1 MTGSA
6 GEFLVIESVVPILI
20 MHCPSV
26 VRIAQSLGLHRHTV
40 GSEASLD
47 ARIWYA
53 AISLDAIGSIESGRP
68 MTIRRGDYS
77 ASLASFK
84 DCTFTLGTTS
94 QPVNVLAALAEL
106 CQEIAYIVQVLF
118 PTNPATSSEYE
129 IEVLEHIGVI
139 HMRLETW
146 AKSLPLQIRPGAD
159 TPVPGPFFPFAAML
173 HMQYH
178 QM

>member
-1 MTGSA
+1 
-6 GEFLVIESVVPILI
+6 
-20 MHCPSV
+20 
-26 VRIAQSLGLHRHTV
+26 
-40 GSEASLD
+40 
-47 ARIWYA
+47 
-53 AISLDAIGSIESGRP
+53 
-68 MTIRRGDYS
+68 MTIRRSDYS
-77 ASLASFK
+77 VSLAAFK
-84 DCTFTLGTTS
+84 DYTFALGTN

-106 CQEIAYIVQVLF
+106 CQEIAYIIQVLF

-129 IEVLEHIGVI
+129 IEVLEHIGLI

-146 AKSLPLQIRPGAD
+146 AKNLPLQIRPGAD

>member
-1 MTGSA
+1 
-6 GEFLVIESVVPILI
+6 
-20 MHCPSV
+20 
-26 VRIAQSLGLHRHTV
+26 
-40 GSEASLD
+40 
-47 ARIWYA
+47 
-53 AISLDAIGSIESGRP
+53 
-68 MTIRRGDYS
+68 MTIRRSDYS
-77 ASLASFK
+77 VSLAAFK
-84 DCTFTLGTTS
+84 DCTFTLGTN

-106 CQEIAYIVQVLF
+106 CQEIAYIIQVLF

-129 IEVLEHIGVI
+129 IEVLEHIGLI

>member
-1 MTGSA
+1 MFRFESA
-6 GEFLVIESVVPILI
+6 WTYLSTS
-20 MHCPSV
+20 CCNA
-26 VRIAQSLGLHRHTV
+26 VRIGQSLGLHRHTI
-40 GSEASLD
+40 GPEASLD

-53 AISLDAIGSIESGRP
+53 AMSLDAIGSIESGRP
-68 MTIRRGDYS
+68 MTIRRSDYS

-84 DCTFTLGTTS
+84 DDTFTLG
-94 QPVNVLAALAEL
+94 PGIDPINVLGALSEL

-118 PTNPATSSEYE
+118 PTNPATSAIYE

-146 AKSLPLQIRPGAD
+146 AKNLPLPIRPGGD
-159 TPVPGPFFPFAAML
+159 RPVPGPFFPFAAML

>member
-1 MTGSA
+1 MS
-6 GEFLVIESVVPILI
+6 FVCL
-20 MHCPSV
+20 V
-26 VRIAQSLGLHRHTV
+26 VRIGQSLGLHRHTV
-40 GSEASLD
+40 GPEASLD

-53 AISLDAIGSIESGRP
+53 AMSLDAIGSIESGRP
-68 MTIRRGDYS
+68 MTIRRSDYS
-77 ASLASFK
+77 TTLASFK
-84 DCTFTLGTTS
+84 DDAFTLGTNS
-94 QPVNVLAALAEL
+94 RPVNVLAALAEL

-118 PTNPATSSEYE
+118 PTNPAPSSEYE
-129 IEVLEHIGVI
+129 IEVLEHIGAI

-146 AKSLPLQIRPGAD
+146 AKSLPLQIRPGGD

>member
-1 MTGSA
+1 
-6 GEFLVIESVVPILI
+6 
-20 MHCPSV
+20 
-26 VRIAQSLGLHRHTV
+26 
-40 GSEASLD
+40 
-47 ARIWYA
+47 
-53 AISLDAIGSIESGRP
+53 
-68 MTIRRGDYS
+68 MTIRRSDYS

-84 DCTFTLGTTS
+84 DYTFTLGTI
-94 QPVNVLAALAEL
+94 PEPINVLSALAEL

-146 AKSLPLQIRPGAD
+146 AKSLPLQIRPGAES
-159 TPVPGPFFPFAAML
+159 PLPGPFFPFAAML